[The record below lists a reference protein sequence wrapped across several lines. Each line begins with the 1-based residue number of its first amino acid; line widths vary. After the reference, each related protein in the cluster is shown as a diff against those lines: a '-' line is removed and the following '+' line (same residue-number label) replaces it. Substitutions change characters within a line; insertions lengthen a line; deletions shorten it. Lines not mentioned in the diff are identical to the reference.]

1 MGLSCRVCGV
11 PLLFGFRF
19 CMCVHGVASRWT
31 TVRGL
36 NFFWLKGL
44 ALSLCCFS
52 FRVCDYQQCLHLGLD
67 GFRFSAFFAVQAVPL
82 LSACNV
88 CNILFVS
95 VCHVNPI
102 GGWFCHCSGASGSA
116 CHFIA
121 EGLPV
126 SCFIACTP
134 VGIRVRRSGLLSCRV
149 YHGFSDLGFASVCM
163 V

>member
-1 MGLSCRVCGV
+1 MCSWRSQPLDGGARLATSSGLRVWHLV
-11 PLLFGFRF
+11 SVVSRFVITNIVYTWVLMASGFRF
-19 CMCVHGVASRWT
+19 
-31 TVRGL
+31 
-36 NFFWLKGL
+36 
-44 ALSLCCFS
+44 
-52 FRVCDYQQCLHLGLD
+52 
-67 GFRFSAFFAVQAVPL
+67 FFAVRAVPL

-95 VCHVNPI
+95 VCHVNPF
-102 GGWFCHCSGASGSA
+102 GGWFCHCSEGSRSA

-126 SCFIACTP
+126 SYFIACTP

-149 YHGFSDLGFASVCM
+149 YHGFSDLGFASVCT